1 MRKTRKKILLGFLIL
16 SSIIIIQL
24 CLFGQSHSEQDL
36 EKKMEEISL
45 QLAGLYK
52 KLDIITTSLNEI
64 KKNQENM
71 MQELNTIRIR
81 CSR

>member
-1 MRKTRKKILLGFLIL
+1 MALLIL
-16 SSIIIIQL
+16 SSIIIIQFS
-24 CLFGQSHSEQDL
+24 LFGQSHSEQDL
-36 EKKMEEISL
+36 GKKMEEISL

-52 KLDIITTSLNEI
+52 KLDMITTSLNEI